1 MKRIDYSRK
10 PDLFSLKEREEKDQA
25 TETHEKWAAKYKENK
40 IKRERKNAEDYQIH
54 GLILDVFKAHRAVP
68 FHGDR
73 RFSVSPQVRE
83 REREKT
89 RKRDAEE
96 EEEEEKVEEQG
107 KGARNDTT
115 RRPLYIVEFLSDPP
129 IMPLCG
135 VRLTDFVPAGS
146 PQSPLYYTA
155 VRWNRSRCR

>member
-10 PDLFSLKEREEKDQA
+10 PDLFSLKEREEKNQA

-83 REREKT
+83 RERENSEKRRRGRRRR
-89 RKRDAEE
+89 RKGRRT
-96 EEEEEKVEEQG
+96 G
-107 KGARNDTT
+107 KRCTE
-115 RRPLYIVEFLSDPP
+115 R
-129 IMPLCG
+129 
-135 VRLTDFVPAGS
+135 
-146 PQSPLYYTA
+146 YYTP
-155 VRWNRSRCR
+155 SSLYS